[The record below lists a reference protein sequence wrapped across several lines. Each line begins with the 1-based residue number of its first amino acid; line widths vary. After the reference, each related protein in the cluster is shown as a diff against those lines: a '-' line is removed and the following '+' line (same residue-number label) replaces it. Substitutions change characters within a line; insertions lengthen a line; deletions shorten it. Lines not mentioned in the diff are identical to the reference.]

1 MNRYALFLALTL
13 AVPATALKAQAPT
26 AAPTAGCLPST
37 TLDELTKAL
46 DDAVS
51 GPADRDRACLKEL
64 LLPEARLTPITKAE
78 DGAVA
83 PHVLTVDDWI
93 EWVRKSG
100 KSAFYERQVKVSSD
114 TFGHLAHLWST
125 YELRATPGGPVQVR
139 GVNSI
144 QAVNDGK
151 RWRILEIL
159 WLAETRGET
168 VPAKYL
174 P

>member
-1 MNRYALFLALTL
+1 M
-13 AVPATALKAQAPT
+13 
-26 AAPTAGCLPST
+26 TAG
-37 TLDELTKAL
+37 
-46 DDAVS
+46 
-51 GPADRDRACLKEL
+51 L
-64 LLPEARLTPITKAE
+64 LLLTGGRGRRLGGPKHLR
-78 DGAVA
+78 
-83 PHVLTVDDWI
+83 PHPAGGSW
-93 EWVRKSG
+93 G
-100 KSAFYERQVKVSSD
+100 
-114 TFGHLAHLWST
+114 GHLAGVF
-125 YELRATPGGPVQVR
+125 AAVFPGGPVQVR